1 MTYTNPTPS
10 NCMQSDY
17 SSNCR
22 LNVNGSDQ
30 ERMFMENLAV
40 ESIELYGQDLYYLPR
55 TYVGRDNVLDEID
68 TSTFSNAYPIR
79 GYVNTQEGWEGQG
92 ELLTKFGVRIEDKT
106 TFIVSRKKFTE
117 KVDNNVTLNVEGRP
131 NEGDLVWFPVTKHL
145 FEIKFVEAERPFYQL
160 GKGYVWEMQCEIFEY
175 SNEDLDTGIADID
188 AIEYAFSN
196 STAFVMGSGGTG
208 AFTVGEIVIGEL
220 NIAVGSSA
228 LSGDGVGSV
237 TITDG
242 GEYYTSAP
250 AVTFTGGGGSG
261 AAGTAVISAGGLVTG
276 VTINTA
282 GTGYTSAPTVTFG
295 NSPKDTQAEVKSWDA
310 GTRTLQ
316 VINRTGTFNTG
327 ENITGQSSS
336 AVWSPESYNTIDNT
350 NSEVDQNYT
359 FETADDDII
368 DFSEGNPFG
377 SIGSTTDLTI

>member
-1 MTYTNPTPS
+1 
-10 NCMQSDY
+10 
-17 SSNCR
+17 
-22 LNVNGSDQ
+22 
-30 ERMFMENLAV
+30 
-40 ESIELYGQDLYYLPR
+40 
-55 TYVGRDNVLDEID
+55 
-68 TSTFSNAYPIR
+68 
-79 GYVNTQEGWEGQG
+79 
-92 ELLTKFGVRIEDKT
+92 
-106 TFIVSRKKFTE
+106 
-117 KVDNNVTLNVEGRP
+117 
-131 NEGDLVWFPVTKHL
+131 
-145 FEIKFVEAERPFYQL
+145 
-160 GKGYVWEMQCEIFEY
+160 MQCELFEY

-208 AFTVGEIVIGEL
+208 AFTVGEIVIGDL
-220 NIAVGSSA
+220 NTAVGSSA
-228 LSGDGVGSV
+228 ISGDGVNSV

-250 AVTFTGGGGSG
+250 TVTFSGGGGSG
-261 AAGTAVISAGGLVTG
+261 ATGTAVISAGGLVTG

-295 NSPKDTQAEVKSWDA
+295 NSPKDCQAEVKSWDA
-310 GTRTLQ
+310 GTLTLQ

-327 ENITGQSSS
+327 ENIKGQTSG
-336 AVWSPESYNTIDNT
+336 ALWSPESYNTIDNT
-350 NSEVDQNYT
+350 NSEVDQNYS